1 MREYLFVRCT
11 KRRHALKNTAS
22 DSWKNLIRCSSLP
35 LVIIVS
41 HTSQYSQS
49 LSTLFSSILE
59 SIIALYYSLAF
70 NFIDNISN
78 SYDFSRITRD
88 CCYDCLVKLLISSA
102 ITSICF
108 SCNDK
113 MCKQETALIIDHAS
127 NKRTIQE
134 DVFLLQKPIVCL
146 LDSKY
151 FEIFRIL
158 FFV

>member
-1 MREYLFVRCT
+1 MTHGKILYDVRRFHLLSSFFIPHNIVSLCLDFIFVHSEEHNSALLFTRVQLYRQHLEFVRFCEN
-11 KRRHALKNTAS
+11 HS
-22 DSWKNLIRCSSLP
+22 
-35 LVIIVS
+35 
-41 HTSQYSQS
+41 
-49 LSTLFSSILE
+49 
-59 SIIALYYSLAF
+59 
-70 NFIDNISN
+70 
-78 SYDFSRITRD
+78 RD

-146 LDSKY
+146 SDSKY